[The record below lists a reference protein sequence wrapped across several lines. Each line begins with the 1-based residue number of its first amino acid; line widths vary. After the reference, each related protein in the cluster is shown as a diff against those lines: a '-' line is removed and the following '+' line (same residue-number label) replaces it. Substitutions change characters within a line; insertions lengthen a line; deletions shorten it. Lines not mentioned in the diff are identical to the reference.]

1 MKEGTDGWYGIFD
14 ASHPA
19 RARRGCFAL
28 GGHQAVSKPIRLL
41 SGLACNTAIG
51 YIALVLLNLIGG
63 KIGITLGLSWVNALV
78 IGVLGYPGLV
88 LLLLLKYFF

>member
-1 MKEGTDGWYGIFD
+1 MEYLMHHTLLV
-14 ASHPA
+14 
-19 RARRGCFAL
+19 L
-28 GGHQAVSKPIRLL
+28 GGLFLLWAVIKLFSKPIRLL
-41 SGLACNTAIG
+41 VKLACNTAIG

-63 KIGITLGLSWVNALV
+63 KVGITLGLSWVNAVV